1 MNGMPDRLL
10 AGDEPEPVTV
20 RNENGRSPFL
30 IVADHARIS
39 CRARSIGLGIPETEV
54 TRHIAWDIG
63 IGAVCRFVRE
73 SSC

>member
-30 IVADHARIS
+30 IVADHAGNS
-39 CRARSIGLGIPETEV
+39 LPRARRRQRRRASWILRNRVNNWPE
-54 TRHIAWDIG
+54 
-63 IGAVCRFVRE
+63 
-73 SSC
+73 